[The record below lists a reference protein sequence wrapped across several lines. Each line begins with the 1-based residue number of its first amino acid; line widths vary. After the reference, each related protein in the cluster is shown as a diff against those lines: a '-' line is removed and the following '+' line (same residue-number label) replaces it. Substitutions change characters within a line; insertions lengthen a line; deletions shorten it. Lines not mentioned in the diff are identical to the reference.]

1 MASVIIVHGPTKAG
15 KSWQAKRLA
24 ERCDYEYI
32 SSGDLLRSTNDPDIL
47 ERHNTGLLARS
58 EDVERIMHRALTA
71 VPTNRGI
78 VIDGFPR
85 KLNEFEHLEQWL
97 HDLDREIKVVLEVSI
112 TPEESYA
119 RMNQRDRGDDHEAA
133 IKRKW
138 DWYQQDTA
146 KVLEYCR
153 SKGLLRVV
161 DGMGTPEEVE
171 ARIEA
176 AL

>member
-15 KSWQAKRLA
+15 KSWQAQRLA
-24 ERCDYEYI
+24 RRQGYAYL
-32 SSGDLLRSTNDPDIL
+32 SSGDLLRSTKDPAIL
-47 ERHNTGLLARS
+47 ERHNTGHLARS
-58 EDVERIMHRALTA
+58 EDVERIMEEAIGA
-71 VPTNRGI
+71 VPADKGI

-85 KLNEFEHLEQWL
+85 KLNEFRHLEQWL
-97 HDLDREIKVVLEVSI
+97 HKLHRDIQAVLEVHI

-119 RMNQRDRGDDHEAA
+119 RMDQRDRGDDHEVA

-138 DWYQQDTA
+138 AWYQRDTA
-146 KVLEYCR
+146 QVLDYCR
-153 SKGLLRVV
+153 SQGLLTVI
-161 DGMGTPEEVE
+161 DGIGTPEEVA